1 MEKQKSNSP
10 YHGCGGITREQF
22 LFPETR
28 ITARLLLEGKS
39 DEEVVECILS
49 DNLFQYPTERMIKN
63 LAKVCIRRVRCLED
77 DSLIRVLANDSFEPA
92 KQVCL
97 YGMMKDNRLI
107 WDFMMTVIGEKYTSQ
122 NLSFSRSDVNEF
134 FLRLQEQ
141 DDLVASWSEST
152 IKKIISVIMSVL
164 VQNGYL
170 DSFRATAIN
179 PVWLY
184 GALENAIRSNGDMA
198 ALAAFNCFQ

>member
-1 MEKQKSNSP
+1 MNKRECNS
-10 YHGCGGITREQF
+10 YYNGCGGITREQF

-28 ITARLLLEGKS
+28 IAARLLLEGKS
-39 DEEVVECILS
+39 DEEVVDCILS

-63 LAKVCIRRVRCLED
+63 LAKVCIRRVHCLGD

-122 NLSFSRSDVNEF
+122 NMSFSRSDVNEF

-170 DSFRATAIN
+170 DSHRATTLN

-184 GALENAIRSNGDMA
+184 SELENAIRSNGDRT
-198 ALAAFNCFQ
+198 ALAVFNCFQ

>member
-1 MEKQKSNSP
+1 MERQKNNSP

-22 LFPETR
+22 LFSEAR

-39 DEEVVECILS
+39 DEEVIKCIVS
-49 DNLFQYPTERMIKN
+49 ENLFQYPTERMIKN
-63 LAKVCIRRVRCLED
+63 LAKVCIRRIHCMGDEK
-77 DSLIRVLANDSFEPA
+77 LIRVLANDSFEPA

-97 YGMMKDNRLI
+97 YGMMKDNLLI
-107 WDFMMTVIGEKYTSQ
+107 WDFMITVIGEKYSSQ
-122 NLSFSRSDVNEF
+122 NMSFSRSDVNEF

-152 IKKIISVIMSVL
+152 IKKMISVIMSVL

-170 DSFRATAIN
+170 DSHRAANLN

-184 GALENAIRSNGDMA
+184 SALENTIRSNGDTA